1 MAGSLFTFVGVVFVW
16 KQRRKMERAAG
27 AGGYFAVFDKARW

>member
-16 KQRRKMERAAG
+16 KQRRKMERAAA
-27 AGGYFAVFDKARW
+27 AGGSFPVFDEERW